1 MARQSQESYA
11 RRRLERLRALNRQ
24 VMTMKD
30 WLKQVEEF
38 LHCTDQEIL
47 TRSGQIS
54 HEMAVSKAHD
64 EFEKYRITQDRD
76 YLSDFDQ
83 AFAKYLK
90 GEEEP

>member
-1 MARQSQESYA
+1 MSREMEAAPHSIII
-11 RRRLERLRALNRQ
+11 
-24 VMTMKD
+24 
-30 WLKQVEEF
+30 LKS
-38 LHCTDQEIL
+38 LHYTDQEIL
-47 TRSGQIS
+47 THSGQIS
-54 HEMAVSKAHD
+54 HEMTVAKAHD